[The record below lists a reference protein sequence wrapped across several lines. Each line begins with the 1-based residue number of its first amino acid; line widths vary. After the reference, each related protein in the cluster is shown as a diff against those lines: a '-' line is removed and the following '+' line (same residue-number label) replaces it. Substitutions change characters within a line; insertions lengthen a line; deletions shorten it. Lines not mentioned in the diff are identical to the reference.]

1 MTHTSDFVKHTQ
13 TGTGGR
19 SRLAGRPRDYCHHHS
34 HPMNQM
40 MQIGSFNQRS
50 FFQPHKRFWL
60 KREHRKIRQSKACYA
75 AVQVKNRRIAAK
87 KNGFTLIEAT
97 VVLFII
103 GLLMLLILP
112 NLTQQRDKAQQTH
125 AKAMVA
131 TVQTQVD
138 LYVNDHPEKKQV
150 TMDDLA
156 KENYLTKEQL
166 EKVKALKIVIAGHEA
181 KI

>member
-1 MTHTSDFVKHTQ
+1 
-13 TGTGGR
+13 
-19 SRLAGRPRDYCHHHS
+19 
-34 HPMNQM
+34 
-40 MQIGSFNQRS
+40 
-50 FFQPHKRFWL
+50 
-60 KREHRKIRQSKACYA
+60 
-75 AVQVKNRRIAAK
+75 
-87 KNGFTLIEAT
+87 
-97 VVLFII
+97 
-103 GLLMLLILP
+103 
-112 NLTQQRDKAQQTH
+112 
-125 AKAMVA
+125 MVA